1 MKFRRKKEFFMP
13 GRKIAV
19 GLLVFCALRPFSL
32 LAHDLEVLH
41 WWTSGGEAEALSEL
55 KKMVKNK
62 TEFQWKDFSVVGG
75 GGQNALKVLKSRA
88 LAGKAPA
95 AVHLK
100 GPAIQEWGNM
110 GYLTP
115 IDSIAESEQWNKIIP
130 PSVARVMQFK
140 GQWTAVPLNVHR
152 VNWLWINH
160 ALLKSLKAPAPR
172 TLDELFA
179 LAELAKK
186 QGIKPFAH
194 GGEPWQDMTAFEE
207 ILLSSQGPEFYE
219 EAFVKLNPDM
229 LKSDKMKQTFDWM
242 RRYSDLLSEGRK
254 GMEWDKA
261 TKEVIGGK
269 ALMQFMGDWAKGEI
283 IVAGKVPGEDVLCL
297 PTPGSEKSF
306 IYNVDSFAF
315 FDTKSTM
322 TKQGQLKLASLVMS
336 REFQELFNKKKGS
349 IPARTDLNLVNF
361 DQCAQASM
369 ETFRTGKLVPS
380 LAHHMAVS
388 PKLVTA
394 IQDVVTEHLN
404 TRMASDEAVRR
415 LALAIAG
422 NQ

>member
-1 MKFRRKKEFFMP
+1 MV
-13 GRKIAV
+13 GRTIAAS
-19 GLLVFCALRPFSL
+19 LLIICALRPFATFAS
-32 LAHDLEVLH
+32 DLEVLH

-62 TEFQWKDFSVVGG
+62 TEFQWKDFSVPGG
-75 GGQNALKVLKSRA
+75 GGQNALKVLKSRV

-100 GPAIQEWGNM
+100 GPAMQEWGTM

-115 IDSIAESEQWNKIIP
+115 IDSIVESEQWNKIIP
-130 PSVARVMQFK
+130 PSIASVMQFK
-140 GQWTAVPLNVHR
+140 GHWTAVPVNVHR
-152 VNWLWINH
+152 VNWLWINQN
-160 ALLKSLKAPAPR
+160 LLNSLKSPAPQ
-172 TLDELFA
+172 TLEELFA
-179 LAELAKK
+179 LAEKARN

-207 ILLSSQGPEFYE
+207 ILLASQGPEFYE
-219 EAFVKLNPDM
+219 EVFVKLNPEQ

-242 RRYSDLLSEGRK
+242 RRYSDLLSDSRK

-261 TKEVIGGK
+261 TKEVIAGK

-283 IVAGKVPGEDVLCL
+283 LLAGKVPGDDILCL
-297 PTPGSEKSF
+297 SAPGSEKAF

-315 FDTKSTM
+315 FETKSAA
-322 TKQGQLKLASLVMS
+322 TKKGQLKLASLVMS

-349 IPARTDLNLVNF
+349 IPARTDLDFKNF
-361 DQCAQASM
+361 DRCAQASM
-369 ETFRTGKLVPS
+369 EIFRTGRLVPS
-380 LAHHMAVS
+380 LAHHMAVA
-388 PKLVTA
+388 PNLVTV

-404 TRMASDEAVRR
+404 TRMTSVEAVSR
-415 LALAIAG
+415 LSSAIAKAR
-422 NQ
+422 